1 MYKLKE
7 SEYIIVFTG
16 PDGSGRKTVADAVGQ
31 TLAMRK
37 VLGYA
42 TRAPRP
48 GEVNGQDYHFIT
60 QALYEQ
66 LEEQGEFLESIQ
78 LRGNKY
84 GIRDTDVAQ
93 AFESSGSAY
102 LILNR
107 EGADILKEKYGS
119 HVIRI
124 FIYADRRTVEERQR
138 SLGLSEEV
146 IAGHLARYE
155 HDMAY
160 QSSCEHAFENY
171 DLAHTVFDIVNT
183 LEGYLNRG
191 LIEKD

>member
-107 EGADILKEKYGS
+107 E
-119 HVIRI
+119 
-124 FIYADRRTVEERQR
+124 
-138 SLGLSEEV
+138 
-146 IAGHLARYE
+146 
-155 HDMAY
+155 
-160 QSSCEHAFENY
+160 
-171 DLAHTVFDIVNT
+171 
-183 LEGYLNRG
+183 
-191 LIEKD
+191 